1 MSTSAPA
8 RSLDRSPARAMQQ
21 YTEMR
26 DLSDADLALVA
37 EHDPRSRWRM
47 AANDEQWRR
56 RFESGEPLAFD
67 GARKAARAKRLRRAA
82 RKRRREA
89 RWRANRKA
97 EVRS

>member
-8 RSLDRSPARAMQQ
+8 RSPARAMQQ

-26 DLSDADLALVA
+26 ALSDADLELVA
-37 EHDPRSRWRM
+37 DHDPRLRWRM
-47 AANDEQWRR
+47 AASDERWRR
-56 RFESGEPLAFD
+56 RSESGEPLPFD

-82 RKRRREA
+82 RKRRIETR
-89 RWRANRKA
+89 RRANLPV

>member
-1 MSTSAPA
+1 MSAPTPA
-8 RSLDRSPARAMQQ
+8 PALDRSPARAMQQ

-26 DLSDADLALVA
+26 ALSDADWRWWPSTTLARGGA
-37 EHDPRSRWRM
+37 WPRTTSSGG
-47 AANDEQWRR
+47 R

-82 RKRRREA
+82 RKRRIEA
-89 RWRANRKA
+89 RRRANLPV